1 MEGRYTRTAIVLHW
15 LIACGV
21 LTQFFLG
28 WWMQTLPDKT
38 GVQAWW
44 FNLHKSI
51 GLTVFMVVIVLLAWR
66 WRHPPPPLPPF
77 MPAWQRYSAKIV
89 HWGIYA
95 CLIIM
100 PIAGYMGSSFTR
112 FPIRY
117 WGIALPNF
125 WGWPSPDLK
134 ALCSLVHLCAAITF
148 MTLVAIHV
156 LAALYHA
163 SRRDGV
169 FQRMWSWTRGA
180 RGPLAG
186 IAGDSVRT

>member
-51 GLTVFMVVIVLLAWR
+51 GLTVFMVVIVLLVWR
-66 WRHPPPPLPPF
+66 WRHPPPPLPAF
-77 MPAWQRYSAKIV
+77 MPTWQRYSARIV

-100 PIAGYMGSSFTR
+100 PIAGYMG
-112 FPIRY
+112 
-117 WGIALPNF
+117 
-125 WGWPSPDLK
+125 
-134 ALCSLVHLCAAITF
+134 
-148 MTLVAIHV
+148 
-156 LAALYHA
+156 
-163 SRRDGV
+163 
-169 FQRMWSWTRGA
+169 
-180 RGPLAG
+180 
-186 IAGDSVRT
+186 